1 MIPISGK
8 VCKPCVRQFEDKFG
22 KKQGEKIVIV
32 MKSGNAAA
40 AVNMAANTLAM
51 PSPFVKQEPGVSPAI
66 PPPPPPPPLPPP
78 PPPLTETST
87 ASTQRQRLTRLTTG
101 ALAAQATS
109 GLKREA
115 PDVDGEVTS
124 RGASGGEPLQGRRRR
139 RHNLTEA
146 DLEDDESDDDRTWR
160 PNRDEGASSDEE
172 EEDDPPEK
180 ENEGEE
186 EEDEDEDDPANNAIS
201 DGSSADLHYY
211 CRICQITFYKHT
223 SYKQHMRNSKKIHKE
238 LQKKDKEDDEEYECS
253 DCCIA
258 FKDKT
263 AQLKH
268 LATVHKSSPK
278 GSFFCTI
285 CSVSLRS
292 GA

>member
-32 MKSGNAAA
+32 MKSSTAAA
-40 AVNMAANTLAM
+40 ALTMAGNTLAM
-51 PSPFVKQEPGVSPAI
+51 PSPFVKQEPGVSPAMPPQPL
-66 PPPPPPPPLPPP
+66 PPPPPPPPLPTP
-78 PPPLTETST
+78 SG
-87 ASTQRQRLTRLTTG
+87 ASTQPQRLTRLTTG
-101 ALAAQATS
+101 ALAAPNS

-115 PDVDGEVTS
+115 SDSDDIA
-124 RGASGGEPLQGRRRR
+124 ASGGVASGEPHQVRRRR
-139 RHNLTEA
+139 KHNLTEA
-146 DLEDDESDDDRTWR
+146 DLEDDGSDDDRTWR

-172 EEDDPPEK
+172 DDPPEK
-180 ENEGEE
+180 EGDEEEEE
-186 EEDEDEDDPANNAIS
+186 EEDGDEDDPSSNAIS

-238 LQKKDKEDDEEYECS
+238 LQKKDKEVDEEYECS

-258 FKDKT
+258 FKDKA

>member
-32 MKSGNAAA
+32 MKSSNAAA
-40 AVNMAANTLAM
+40 AMTMGGNTLAM
-51 PSPFVKQEPGVSPAI
+51 PSPFVKQEPGVNQVM
-66 PPPPPPPPLPPP
+66 PPPPLPPP
-78 PPPLTETST
+78 PPPLPQPPPPTLP
-87 ASTQRQRLTRLTTG
+87 ASSVAATQRPRLTRLTTG
-101 ALAAQATS
+101 ALAAPTS

-115 PDVDGEVTS
+115 PDD
-124 RGASGGEPLQGRRRR
+124 RGSGEPPQGRRR

-146 DLEDDESDDDRTWR
+146 DLEDDGSDDDRTWR
-160 PNRDEGASSDEE
+160 PNRDEGGSSDEEEE

-180 ENEGEE
+180 QVEEEEGEE
-186 EEDEDEDDPANNAIS
+186 EDDEDEDDPASNAIS

-238 LQKKDKEDDEEYECS
+238 LQKKDKEDDEEFECS

-258 FKDKT
+258 FKDKA

>member
-1 MIPISGK
+1 
-8 VCKPCVRQFEDKFG
+8 
-22 KKQGEKIVIV
+22 
-32 MKSGNAAA
+32 
-40 AVNMAANTLAM
+40 MAT
-51 PSPFVKQEPGVSPAI
+51 
-66 PPPPPPPPLPPP
+66 PPP
-78 PPPLTETST
+78 
-87 ASTQRQRLTRLTTG
+87 
-101 ALAAQATS
+101 S

-115 PDVDGEVTS
+115 PDDGEGAATS
-124 RGASGGEPLQGRRRR
+124 RSAPGEPLQVRRRR

-160 PNRDEGASSDEE
+160 PGRDEGGSSEEE
-172 EEDDPPEK
+172 EEDDPAEK
-180 ENEGEE
+180 KDDEE
-186 EEDEDEDDPANNAIS
+186 EEDGDEDEDDAASNAIS

-253 DCCIA
+253 ECCIA
-258 FKDKT
+258 FKDKA